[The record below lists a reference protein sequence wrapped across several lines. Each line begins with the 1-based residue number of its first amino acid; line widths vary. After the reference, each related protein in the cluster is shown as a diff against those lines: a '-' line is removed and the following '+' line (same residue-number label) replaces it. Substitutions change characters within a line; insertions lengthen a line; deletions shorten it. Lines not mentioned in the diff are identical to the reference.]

1 MNRQTISS
9 EQRWEGT
16 DCVPRLT
23 VFTFLWACQALVHQE
38 FYSSWLHEDNP
49 LGWALTSVA
58 LATLLWPKVLGL
70 FIAML
75 ATSIVYN
82 VVKWPFVVNHILLE
96 SGINGTI
103 LLAIV
108 LQLARRETR
117 YGSREFRDQVFD
129 AFAPVI
135 RFMLVVMYYFAI
147 LSKLNWDFLD
157 PEVSAVSAMYVD
169 LLRRIPVLPTSLG
182 AKSLAIVLTLIIE
195 AAIPILL
202 TFRRTRYAALAIGLP
217 FHFMLGLIG
226 HRTFS
231 ALAFALYSL
240 YCIEPLSV
248 VISQYYETWKQRWGL
263 LRLQRATKLARLGVV
278 GSVLLLV
285 AADYTGHFRDGLG
298 WARIYRIPWLIW
310 GCWSFGVA
318 CAYLMA
324 MRQKVAD
331 PPRQVTFN
339 WVWCV
344 VPLLFLNGA
353 SQYLGLKT
361 ETCFTMYSNLRTEG
375 GRNNHLFMPALRL
388 TPHQD
393 ELIEIIATDH
403 PQLQPFIERRQYI
416 VRFELRRI
424 LSEYPGDVE
433 VTYRYQGQL
442 QKVTRQRGVSSD
454 PSLTTRHP
462 LILAK
467 LLYFRPVYMGPKAL
481 HQH

>member
-147 LSKLNWDFLD
+147 VSKLNWDFLD

-195 AAIPILL
+195 AAIPIFL

-263 LRLQRATKLARLGVV
+263 LRLQRATRLARLGVI

-298 WARIYRIPWLIW
+298 WAPHLPHP
-310 GCWSFGVA
+310 
-318 CAYLMA
+318 
-324 MRQKVAD
+324 VAD
-331 PPRQVTFN
+331 LGLLV
-339 WVWCV
+339 VWRGLRL
-344 VPLLFLNGA
+344 PDGDATKIRRPTAA
-353 SQYLGLKT
+353 SQIQLGVVCGPTPVSQRCVAILGF
-361 ETCFTMYSNLRTEG
+361 EN
-375 GRNNHLFMPALRL
+375 RNVLYHVQQSANRRRSQQPPVHAGTSPDS
-388 TPHQD
+388 TP
-393 ELIEIIATDH
+393 
-403 PQLQPFIERRQYI
+403 
-416 VRFELRRI
+416 
-424 LSEYPGDVE
+424 G
-433 VTYRYQGQL
+433 
-442 QKVTRQRGVSSD
+442 
-454 PSLTTRHP
+454 
-462 LILAK
+462 
-467 LLYFRPVYMGPKAL
+467 
-481 HQH
+481 